1 MCPNFTTHL
10 MEIILIILLSNVHCP
25 LNRLVLK
32 VTPQLVLVFFSYQ
45 IVYSGVLLYNGI
57 DVMYRKLISLAMASC
72 ATFAFAQVDVDALA
86 TEVETDVIEWRHH
99 FHEFPE
105 LSNREFNT
113 AKYVAN
119 YLTSLGLEVE
129 TGVASTGVVAILDSG
144 KPGPVVAL
152 RADMD
157 GLPVKEQGDLSYRST
172 QMGEYNG
179 QEVPVMHACGHDTH
193 MAMLMGAAKILTSIK
208 GELKGKV
215 KFIFQPAEE
224 GAPAGET
231 GGAEVMVKQGVL
243 KNPDVDVIF
252 GLHISS
258 NTDVGTVRYNSGGT
272 MAAVDPFKIVIHGK
286 QAHGA
291 YPWKSVDPVVTAA
304 QMIMSIQTIVSRELK
319 LIDDAAVV
327 SIGSIHG
334 GNRSNIIPNEVEM
347 VGTIRTL
354 NKAARE
360 HIYESLPR
368 KVNAIAESMGA
379 KAELT
384 LPLDYYYPI
393 TYNDPALTQAM
404 VPTMQRTAGAENAI
418 VSKPVTGAEDFSFFQ
433 EKVPGLYVWVG
444 GKPLDVSEQDSPA
457 HHTPEFYVD
466 DSGMKL
472 GVKLLTNFT
481 LDYMAQH

>member
-1 MCPNFTTHL
+1 MHRK
-10 MEIILIILLSNVHCP
+10 LLSLAFVGLVCASANATSQINVDE
-25 LNRLVLK
+25 LADK
-32 VTPQLVLVFFSYQ
+32 VEP
-45 IVYSGVLLYNGI
+45 
-57 DVMYRKLISLAMASC
+57 
-72 ATFAFAQVDVDALA
+72 
-86 TEVETDVIEWRHH
+86 DVIKWRHH

-105 LSNREFNT
+105 LSNREFKT
-113 AKYVAN
+113 AEYVAN
-119 YLTSLGLEVE
+119 YLKSLGLDVQ
-129 TGVASTGVVAILDSG
+129 TGVAKTGVVAILDSG
-144 KPGPVVAL
+144 NPGPVVAL

-157 GLPVKEQGDLSYRST
+157 GLPVKEQNDLSYRST
-172 QMGEYNG
+172 QVGEYNG
-179 QEVPVMHACGHDTH
+179 KEVPVMHACGHDTH
-193 MAMLMGAAKILTSIK
+193 MAMLMGAAKILTDMK

-224 GAPAGET
+224 GAPAGEK
-231 GGAEVMVKQGVL
+231 GGAEVMVAEGVL
-243 KNPDVDVIF
+243 KNPDVDAIF
-252 GLHISS
+252 GLHINA
-258 NTDVGTVRYNSGGT
+258 NTDVGKVRYNAGGT

-334 GNRSNIIPNEVEM
+334 GNRSNIIPNEVEL

-368 KVNAIAESMGA
+368 KVKAIAESMGA
-379 KAELT
+379 EAELT
-384 LPLDYYYPI
+384 LPLDYSYPI
-393 TYNDPALTQAM
+393 TYNDPELTQAM
-404 VPTMQRTAGAENAI
+404 LPTMQRTAGAENTLL
-418 VSKPVTGAEDFSFFQ
+418 SKPVTGAEDFSFFQ
-433 EKVPGLYVWVG
+433 EQVPGLYVWVG
-444 GKPLDVSEQDSPA
+444 GKPLDVSEKDSPA

-466 DSGMKL
+466 DEGMKL

>member
-1 MCPNFTTHL
+1 
-10 MEIILIILLSNVHCP
+10 
-25 LNRLVLK
+25 
-32 VTPQLVLVFFSYQ
+32 
-45 IVYSGVLLYNGI
+45 
-57 DVMYRKLISLAMASC
+57 MYRKLLSLAFVGLACASAN
-72 ATFAFAQVDVDALA
+72 ATSQINVDELA
-86 TEVETDVIEWRHH
+86 DKVEPDVIKWRHH

-105 LSNREFNT
+105 LSNREFKT
-113 AKYVAN
+113 AEYVAN
-119 YLTSLGLEVE
+119 YLKSLGLEVQ
-129 TGVASTGVVAILDSG
+129 TGVAKTGVVAILDSG
-144 KPGPVVAL
+144 NPGPVVAL

-157 GLPVKEQGDLSYRST
+157 GLPVKEQNDLSYRST
-172 QMGEYNG
+172 QVGEYNG
-179 QEVPVMHACGHDTH
+179 KEVPVMHACGHDTH
-193 MAMLMGAAKILTSIK
+193 MAMLMGAAKILTDMK
-208 GELKGKV
+208 GDLKGKV

-224 GAPAGET
+224 GAPAGEK
-231 GGAEVMVKQGVL
+231 GGAEVMVAEGVL
-243 KNPDVDVIF
+243 KNPDVDAIF
-252 GLHISS
+252 GLHINA
-258 NTDVGTVRYNSGGT
+258 NTDVGKVRYNAGGT

-368 KVNAIAESMGA
+368 KVKAIAESMGA
-379 KAELT
+379 EAELT
-384 LPLDYYYPI
+384 LPLDYSYPI
-393 TYNDPALTQAM
+393 TYNDPELTQAM
-404 VPTMQRTAGAENAI
+404 LATMQRTAGAENTLL
-418 VSKPVTGAEDFSFFQ
+418 SKPVTGAEDFSFFQ
-433 EKVPGLYVWVG
+433 EQVPGLYVWVG
-444 GKPLDVSEQDSPA
+444 GKPLDVSEKDSPA

-466 DSGMKL
+466 DAGMKL

>member
-1 MCPNFTTHL
+1 
-10 MEIILIILLSNVHCP
+10 
-25 LNRLVLK
+25 
-32 VTPQLVLVFFSYQ
+32 
-45 IVYSGVLLYNGI
+45 
-57 DVMYRKLISLAMASC
+57 MYRKMLSIAVAGAMSLSVAS
-72 ATFAFAQVDVDALA
+72 ANTVDVDALA
-86 TEVETDVIEWRHH
+86 NKVEADVISWRHH

-105 LSNREFNT
+105 LSNREFKT
-113 AKYVAN
+113 AEYVAS
-119 YLTSLGLEVE
+119 YLKSLGLQVQ
-129 TGVASTGVVAILDSG
+129 TGVAKTGVVAILDSG

-157 GLPVKEQGDLSYRST
+157 GLPVKEENALPYRSN
-172 QMGEYNG
+172 QVGEYNG
-179 QEVPVMHACGHDTH
+179 KEVPVMHACGHDTH
-193 MAMLMGAAKILTSIK
+193 MAMLMGAAKILTDIK

-224 GAPAGET
+224 GAPAGEK
-231 GGAEVMVKQGVL
+231 GGAEIMVKEGVL
-243 KNPDVDVIF
+243 KNPDVDAIF
-252 GLHISS
+252 GLHISA

-272 MAAVDPFKIVIHGK
+272 MAAVDPFKIVVHGK

-291 YPWKSVDPVVTAA
+291 YPWKSVDPIVTSA
-304 QMIMSIQTIVSRELK
+304 QMIMAIQTIVSRELK

-334 GNRSNIIPNEVEM
+334 GNRSNIIPSEVEM

-360 HIYESLPR
+360 HIYEALPR
-368 KVNAIAESMGA
+368 KVKAIAESMGA
-379 KAELT
+379 EAELT

-393 TYNDPALTQAM
+393 TYNDPELTQQM
-404 VPTMQRTAGAENAI
+404 LPTMQRTAGVENTLL
-418 VSKPVTGAEDFSFFQ
+418 SKPVTGAEDFSFFQ
-433 EKVPGLYVWVG
+433 EQVPGLYVWVG
-444 GKPLDVSEQDSPA
+444 GKPLDVSEEDSPA

-481 LDYMAQH
+481 LDYMAKH

>member
-1 MCPNFTTHL
+1 
-10 MEIILIILLSNVHCP
+10 
-25 LNRLVLK
+25 
-32 VTPQLVLVFFSYQ
+32 
-45 IVYSGVLLYNGI
+45 
-57 DVMYRKLISLAMASC
+57 MYRKLISLAMASF

-86 TEVETDVIEWRHH
+86 TEVEADVIEWRHH

>member
-1 MCPNFTTHL
+1 MHRK
-10 MEIILIILLSNVHCP
+10 LLSLAFVGLVCASANATSQINVDE
-25 LNRLVLK
+25 LADK
-32 VTPQLVLVFFSYQ
+32 VEP
-45 IVYSGVLLYNGI
+45 
-57 DVMYRKLISLAMASC
+57 
-72 ATFAFAQVDVDALA
+72 
-86 TEVETDVIEWRHH
+86 DVIKWRHH

-105 LSNREFNT
+105 LSNREFKT
-113 AKYVAN
+113 AEYVAN
-119 YLTSLGLEVE
+119 YLKSLGLDVQ
-129 TGVASTGVVAILDSG
+129 TGVAKTGVVAILDSG
-144 KPGPVVAL
+144 NPGPVVAL

-157 GLPVKEQGDLSYRST
+157 GLPVKEQNDLSYRSI
-172 QMGEYNG
+172 QVGEYNG
-179 QEVPVMHACGHDTH
+179 KEVPVMHACGHDTH
-193 MAMLMGAAKILTSIK
+193 MAMLMGAAKILTDMK

-224 GAPAGET
+224 GAPAGEK
-231 GGAEVMVKQGVL
+231 GGAEVMVAEGVL
-243 KNPDVDVIF
+243 KNPDVDAIF
-252 GLHISS
+252 GLHINA
-258 NTDVGTVRYNSGGT
+258 NTDVGKVRYNAGGT

-368 KVNAIAESMGA
+368 KVKSIAESMGA
-379 KAELT
+379 EAELT
-384 LPLDYYYPI
+384 LPLDYSYPI
-393 TYNDPALTQAM
+393 TYNDPELTQAM
-404 VPTMQRTAGAENAI
+404 LPTMQRTAGAENTLL
-418 VSKPVTGAEDFSFFQ
+418 SKPVTGAEDFSFFQ
-433 EKVPGLYVWVG
+433 EQVPGLYVWVG
-444 GKPLDVSEQDSPA
+444 GKPLDVSEKDSPA

-466 DSGMKL
+466 DAGMKL

>member
-1 MCPNFTTHL
+1 
-10 MEIILIILLSNVHCP
+10 
-25 LNRLVLK
+25 
-32 VTPQLVLVFFSYQ
+32 
-45 IVYSGVLLYNGI
+45 
-57 DVMYRKLISLAMASC
+57 MYRKLISLAMASC

-384 LPLDYYYPI
+384 LPLDLSLI
-393 TYNDPALTQAM
+393 H
-404 VPTMQRTAGAENAI
+404 I
-418 VSKPVTGAEDFSFFQ
+418 
-433 EKVPGLYVWVG
+433 
-444 GKPLDVSEQDSPA
+444 
-457 HHTPEFYVD
+457 
-466 DSGMKL
+466 
-472 GVKLLTNFT
+472 
-481 LDYMAQH
+481 

>member
-1 MCPNFTTHL
+1 
-10 MEIILIILLSNVHCP
+10 
-25 LNRLVLK
+25 
-32 VTPQLVLVFFSYQ
+32 
-45 IVYSGVLLYNGI
+45 
-57 DVMYRKLISLAMASC
+57 MYRKILSIAVAVAMSLSVAS
-72 ATFAFAQVDVDALA
+72 ANTVDVDALA
-86 TEVETDVIEWRHH
+86 SKVEADVISWRHH

-105 LSNREFNT
+105 LSNREFKT
-113 AKYVAN
+113 AEYVAS
-119 YLTSLGLEVE
+119 YLKNLGLQVQ
-129 TGVASTGVVAILDSG
+129 TGVAKTGVVAILDSG

-157 GLPVKEQGDLSYRST
+157 GLPVKEENALPYRSN
-172 QMGEYNG
+172 QVGEYNG
-179 QEVPVMHACGHDTH
+179 KEVPVMHACGHDTH
-193 MAMLMGAAKILTSIK
+193 MAMLMGAAKILTDIK

-224 GAPAGET
+224 GAPAGEK
-231 GGAEVMVKQGVL
+231 GGAEVMVKEGVL
-243 KNPDVDVIF
+243 KNPDVDAIF
-252 GLHISS
+252 GLHISA

-272 MAAVDPFKIVIHGK
+272 MAAVDPFKIVVHGK

-291 YPWKSVDPVVTAA
+291 YPWKSVDPIVTSA

-334 GNRSNIIPNEVEM
+334 GNRSNIIPSEVEM

-360 HIYESLPR
+360 HIYEALPR
-368 KVNAIAESMGA
+368 KVKAIAESMGA
-379 KAELT
+379 EAELT

-393 TYNDPALTQAM
+393 TYNDPELTQQM
-404 VPTMQRTAGAENAI
+404 LPTMQRTAGVENTLL
-418 VSKPVTGAEDFSFFQ
+418 SKPVTGAEDFSFFQ
-433 EKVPGLYVWVG
+433 EQVPGLYVWVG
-444 GKPLDVSEQDSPA
+444 GKPLDVSEEDSPA

-481 LDYMAQH
+481 LDYMAKH

>member
-1 MCPNFTTHL
+1 MHRK
-10 MEIILIILLSNVHCP
+10 LLSLACVGLVCASANATSQINVDE
-25 LNRLVLK
+25 LADK
-32 VTPQLVLVFFSYQ
+32 VEP
-45 IVYSGVLLYNGI
+45 
-57 DVMYRKLISLAMASC
+57 
-72 ATFAFAQVDVDALA
+72 
-86 TEVETDVIEWRHH
+86 DVIKWRHH

-105 LSNREFNT
+105 LSNREFKT
-113 AKYVAN
+113 AEYVAN
-119 YLTSLGLEVE
+119 YLKSLGLDVQ
-129 TGVASTGVVAILDSG
+129 TGVAKTGVVAILDSG
-144 KPGPVVAL
+144 NPGPVVAL

-157 GLPVKEQGDLSYRST
+157 GLPVKEQNDLSYRST
-172 QMGEYNG
+172 QVGEYNG
-179 QEVPVMHACGHDTH
+179 KEVPVMHACGHDTH
-193 MAMLMGAAKILTSIK
+193 MAMLMGAAKILTDMK

-224 GAPAGET
+224 GAPAGEK
-231 GGAEVMVKQGVL
+231 GGAEVMVAEGVL
-243 KNPDVDVIF
+243 KNPDVDAIF
-252 GLHISS
+252 GLHINA
-258 NTDVGTVRYNSGGT
+258 NTDVGKVRYNAGGT

-368 KVNAIAESMGA
+368 KVKAIAESMGA
-379 KAELT
+379 EAELT
-384 LPLDYYYPI
+384 LPLDYSYPI
-393 TYNDPALTQAM
+393 TYNDPELTQAM
-404 VPTMQRTAGAENAI
+404 LPTMQRTAGAENTLL
-418 VSKPVTGAEDFSFFQ
+418 SKPVTGAEDFSFFQ
-433 EKVPGLYVWVG
+433 EQVPGLYVWVG
-444 GKPLDVSEQDSPA
+444 GKPLDVSEKDSPA

-466 DSGMKL
+466 DAGMKL

>member
-1 MCPNFTTHL
+1 
-10 MEIILIILLSNVHCP
+10 
-25 LNRLVLK
+25 
-32 VTPQLVLVFFSYQ
+32 
-45 IVYSGVLLYNGI
+45 
-57 DVMYRKLISLAMASC
+57 MYRKLISLAVASC
-72 ATFAFAQVDVDALA
+72 TPFAFAQVDVDALA
-86 TEVETDVIEWRHH
+86 TAVEPNVIEWRHH

-119 YLTSLGLEVE
+119 YLESLGLEVE
-129 TGVASTGVVAILDSG
+129 TGVASTGVVAVLDSG

-172 QMGEYNG
+172 QIGEYNG

-193 MAMLMGAAKILTSIK
+193 MAMLMGAAKILTDIK

-224 GAPAGET
+224 GAPAGEM
-231 GGAEVMVKQGVL
+231 GGAEVMVKEGVL
-243 KNPDVDVIF
+243 KSPDVDVIF

-360 HIYESLPR
+360 HIYEALPR
-368 KVNAIAESMGA
+368 KVKAIAQSMGA
-379 KAELT
+379 EAELT

-393 TYNDPALTQAM
+393 TYNDPELTQSM
-404 VPTMQRTAGAENAI
+404 VATMQRTAGVDNAI
-418 VSKPVTGAEDFSFFQ
+418 VSKPVTGAEDFSFYQ
-433 EKVPGLYVWVG
+433 EQIPGLFVWVG
-444 GKPLDVSEQDSPA
+444 GKPLDVSEKDSPA

>member
-1 MCPNFTTHL
+1 
-10 MEIILIILLSNVHCP
+10 
-25 LNRLVLK
+25 
-32 VTPQLVLVFFSYQ
+32 
-45 IVYSGVLLYNGI
+45 
-57 DVMYRKLISLAMASC
+57 MYRKMLSIAVAGAMSLSVAS
-72 ATFAFAQVDVDALA
+72 ANTVDVDALA
-86 TEVETDVIEWRHH
+86 NKVEADVISWRHH

-105 LSNREFNT
+105 LSNREFKT
-113 AKYVAN
+113 AEYVAS
-119 YLTSLGLEVE
+119 YLKSLGLQVQ
-129 TGVASTGVVAILDSG
+129 TGVAKTGVVAILDSG

-157 GLPVKEQGDLSYRST
+157 GLPVKEESALSYRSN
-172 QMGEYNG
+172 QVGEYNG
-179 QEVPVMHACGHDTH
+179 KEVPVMHACGHDTH
-193 MAMLMGAAKILTSIK
+193 MAMLMGAAKILTDIK

-224 GAPAGET
+224 GAPAGEK
-231 GGAEVMVKQGVL
+231 GGAEVMVKEGVL
-243 KNPDVDVIF
+243 KNPDVDAIF
-252 GLHISS
+252 GLHISA

-272 MAAVDPFKIVIHGK
+272 MAAVDPFKIVVHGK

-291 YPWKSVDPVVTAA
+291 YPWKSVDPIVTSA

-334 GNRSNIIPNEVEM
+334 GNRSNIIPSEVEM

-360 HIYESLPR
+360 HIYEALPR
-368 KVNAIAESMGA
+368 KVKAIAESMGA
-379 KAELT
+379 EAELT

-393 TYNDPALTQAM
+393 TYNDPELTQQM
-404 VPTMQRTAGAENAI
+404 LPTMQRTAGVENTLL
-418 VSKPVTGAEDFSFFQ
+418 SKPVTGAEDFSFFQ
-433 EKVPGLYVWVG
+433 EQVPGLYVWVG
-444 GKPLDVSEQDSPA
+444 GKPLDVSEKDSPA

-481 LDYMAQH
+481 LDYMAKH